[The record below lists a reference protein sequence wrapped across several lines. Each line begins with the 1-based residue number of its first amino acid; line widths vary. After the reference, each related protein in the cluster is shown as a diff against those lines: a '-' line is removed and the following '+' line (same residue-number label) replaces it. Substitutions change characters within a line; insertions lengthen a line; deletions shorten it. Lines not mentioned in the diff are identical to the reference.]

1 MKHLKVLSTERPVK
15 AEQVAFVQLKDLI
28 APTVTPKGSFTPTT
42 MTGTQTAWLAAQ
54 WDNFMQK

>member
-28 APTVTPKGSFTPTT
+28 WPTVTPKGSVSPTT
-42 MTGTQTAWLAAQ
+42 LTDTQTAWLAAQ
-54 WDNFMQK
+54 WDNFLQK